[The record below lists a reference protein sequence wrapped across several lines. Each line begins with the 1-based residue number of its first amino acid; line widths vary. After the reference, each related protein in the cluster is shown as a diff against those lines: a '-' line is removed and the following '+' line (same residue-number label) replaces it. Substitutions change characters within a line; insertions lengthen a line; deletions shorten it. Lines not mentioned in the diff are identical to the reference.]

1 MTDEQGSRQ
10 GRPAMP
16 GDAVFG
22 GKVAVV
28 TGAGAGFGAAFSREL
43 RKRGTLVALLDIN
56 LPAAESVAA
65 ECPGAFALHCDVADG
80 ASVAAAFTA
89 IGERAGAVDILINN
103 AGLHSA
109 AYNKGFLELGMEEN
123 RRLFEVNVMGIVQC
137 TAAARPLMQ
146 GRPGASVLN
155 IASIASWACRS
166 AYGVS
171 KLAVRGLTLSL
182 AQELAADGI
191 RVNGIAPGVI
201 ATDQIR
207 NDFPED
213 FFARYRDELQLVHRT
228 GEVEDIVK
236 AMIYLCGPDGSF
248 ISGETLRVSGG
259 HPISL

>member
-1 MTDEQGSRQ
+1 MTITLSDDRSPFPSDGS
-10 GRPAMP
+10 P
-16 GDAVFG
+16 FG

-43 RKRGTLVALLDIN
+43 RNRGMVVALLDID
-56 LPAAESVAA
+56 LPAAAAVAA
-65 ECPGAFALHCDVADG
+65 ETPGGFALHCDVADE
-80 ASVAAAFTA
+80 ASVARAFAA

-109 AYNKGFLELGMEEN
+109 AFNKGFAELGMADT
-123 RRLFEVNVMGIVQC
+123 RRLFDVNVMGVVQC
-137 TAAARPLMQ
+137 TIAARPLMR

-155 IASIASWACRS
+155 IASIASWSCRS

-182 AQELAADGI
+182 AQELASDGI

-207 NDFPED
+207 NDFPEE
-213 FFARYRDELQLVHRT
+213 FFERYRDEIQLVRRT
-228 GEVEDIVK
+228 GEVDDIVR
-236 AMIYLCGPDGSF
+236 AMLYLCGPDGSF